1 MSIDAHAYT
10 FGHMGAA
17 LARVLK
23 TVTLVSASV
32 AVVAVLAVNFGSPQ
46 VNAAPGDAG
55 QVADA
60 PTLSLTSLGVD
71 GDVSLYGL
79 QGTQTITVPVPK
91 GLTPGALTADVELP
105 PYVQGGTL
113 IVTQGDRTLSR
124 IELLMAESTP
134 LSIPLT
140 GARVVDNAVTFTV
153 RSRLLPEQG
162 DCLFDPT
169 VPLQLNDATI
179 DYTGKEAA
187 PTVVAD
193 FLPPVLQKMTI
204 FTPPQPSAAE
214 SGAAVQMTT
223 AVVSRYGKQNTEID
237 IASLGEGEAAP
248 PSAPLERNVVI
259 REGSD
264 AAVSLNGG
272 DGGVPALQ
280 ITGPADQLTNQVRLL
295 NSELSLLALS
305 SKVVTGYINP
315 DSATASPVNQS
326 TIRDLGQP
334 GLSSMAFKPQVD
346 VGIDQ
351 TRIGR
356 PVRDV
361 RVQLRGSY
369 TPLPSTVGGQVVVSI
384 GGETID
390 QWAADSSG
398 DIDRSITV
406 PQSELRRHTDL
417 SVAVDIAGNT
427 GRCGEFQPVTL
438 TIDGDT
444 TIDSS
449 AADPPDPLGFQSI
462 PQALMP
468 KVAVGIEP
476 ESFEDTARAVSIVQG
491 LQRLSGPRI
500 DTEVVPLAS
509 AIDSD
514 SPAILISADG
524 WDNDKVVP
532 PVHSSTDGTVEVQ
545 RIGGGGS
552 ATLTLDPATPF
563 ASLQI
568 GRSGNRTVLFATS
581 ENAPEQLDSLLDWLG
596 GDVRRWAALDGTA
609 VISLPGS
616 DPVNIDTQSAA
627 PAAVAD
633 TSDSTPVWW
642 IAAGV
647 GVVIGVCL
655 AALAIHR
662 RRRG

>member
-1 MSIDAHAYT
+1 M
-10 FGHMGAA
+10 AA
-17 LARVLK
+17 L
-23 TVTLVSASV
+23 TVT
-32 AVVAVLAVNFGSPQ
+32 PQ
-46 VNAAPGDAG
+46 VNAAPGDSG

-71 GDVSLYGL
+71 KDVSLYGL

-113 IVTQGDRTLSR
+113 IVSQGDRTLSR
-124 IELLMAESTP
+124 IELLMAENTP

-140 GARVVDNAVTFTV
+140 GALVVDNAVTFTV
-153 RSRLLPEQG
+153 RSRLLPEEG

-169 VPLQLNDATI
+169 VPLRLNDATI
-179 DYTGKEAA
+179 DYTGKETA
-187 PTVVAD
+187 PTTVAD

-204 FTPPQPSAAE
+204 FTPQKPSAAE
-214 SGAAVQMTT
+214 SDSAVQVTT

-237 IASLGEGEAAP
+237 IKSLGDGEAAP

-264 AAVSLNGG
+264 AAVSLKGG
-272 DGGVPALQ
+272 DGGVPALL
-280 ITGPADQLTNQVRLL
+280 ISGPADKLTNQVRLL

-305 SKVVTGYINP
+305 SKVVTGPIDSDSDPASVPP
-315 DSATASPVNQS
+315 DNQS

-334 GLSSMAFKPQVD
+334 GVSATAFKPQVV

-361 RVQLRGSY
+361 RVQLKGSY
-369 TPLPSTVGGQVVVSI
+369 TPLPSTVGGQLVVSV

-398 DIDRSITV
+398 KIDRSISV
-406 PQSELRRHTDL
+406 PQSELVRHTDL
-417 SVAVDIAGNT
+417 SVSVDIAGNS

-438 TIDGDT
+438 MIDGDT

-468 KVAVGIEP
+468 KVQIGVEP
-476 ESFEDTARAVSIVQG
+476 ESFKDTARAVSIMGG
-491 LQRLSGPRI
+491 LQRISGSRI
-500 DTEVVPLAS
+500 DTEVVSLDA

-514 SPAILISADG
+514 LPAVLISADG

-532 PVHSSTDGTVEVQ
+532 PVRSSTDGTVEVQ
-545 RIGGGGS
+545 RIGGGRS
-552 ATLTLDPATPF
+552 VTLKLDPATPF
-563 ASLQI
+563 ASLQA
-568 GRSGNRTVLFATS
+568 GRSGNRTILFATS

-596 GDVRRWAALDGTA
+596 GDVHRWAALDGTA

-616 DPVNIDTQSAA
+616 DPVSINTQSAA
-627 PAAVAD
+627 PAGPAD
-633 TSDSTPVWW
+633 EGGNNPVWW

-647 GVVIGVCL
+647 GVVIGASL

-662 RRRG
+662 RRRS

>member
-1 MSIDAHAYT
+1 
-10 FGHMGAA
+10 MGVA
-17 LARVLK
+17 LVRVLK
-23 TVTLVSASV
+23 QATLVTASV
-32 AVVAVLAVNFGSPQ
+32 AVIAALSINFGSPQ

-60 PTLSLTSLGVD
+60 PTLSLTSLGAD
-71 GDVSLYGL
+71 TDISLYGL
-79 QGTQTITVPVPK
+79 QGTQTITVPVPT

-113 IVTQGDRTLSR
+113 IVTQDKRTLSR
-124 IELLMAESTP
+124 IELLMAENTP

-140 GARVVDNAVTFTV
+140 GARVVDNSVTFTV
-153 RSRLLPEQG
+153 RSRLLPEEG
-162 DCLFDPT
+162 DCLYDPT
-169 VPLQLNDATI
+169 VPLQLTDAAI

-187 PTVVAD
+187 PTRVSE
-193 FLPPVLQKMTI
+193 FLPPVLQNMTI
-204 FTPPQPSAAE
+204 FVPQKPSAAE
-214 SGAAVQMTT
+214 TDAALQVTT
-223 AVVSRYGKQNTEID
+223 AVVNRYGKQNTGVD
-237 IASLGEGEAAP
+237 IAPLGDDEPAP
-248 PSAPLERNVVI
+248 PSDPLERNVVI
-259 REGSD
+259 REGPD
-264 AAVSLNGG
+264 AAVSLLGG

-280 ITGPADQLTNQVRLL
+280 ITGSADELANQVRLL
-295 NSELSLLALS
+295 NSDLVQLALS
-305 SKVVTGYINP
+305 SKVVTGPIN
-315 DSATASPVNQS
+315 SSPEEPVGQS

-334 GLSSMAFKPQVD
+334 GASATAFKPQV
-346 VGIDQ
+346 VVSLDQ

-361 RVQLRGSY
+361 RVHLKGSY
-369 TPLPSTVGGQVVVSI
+369 TPLPSTVGGQVVVSA

-398 DIDRSITV
+398 TIDRPVSV
-406 PQSELRRHTDL
+406 PQSELKRSTNL

-438 TIDGDT
+438 KIDGDT

-468 KVAVGIEP
+468 KVQVGLEP
-476 ESFEDTARAVSIVQG
+476 ASFDDTARAVLIMEG
-491 LQRLSGPRI
+491 LQRLSGTRL

-509 AIDSD
+509 AIDSG
-514 SPAILISADG
+514 SPAVLISADG
-524 WDNDKVVP
+524 WDNDKLVP
-532 PVHSSTDGTVEVQ
+532 PVRGSPDGTVEVQ
-545 RIGGGGS
+545 RVGGGS
-552 ATLTLDPATPF
+552 TATLTLDPATPF
-563 ASLQI
+563 GSLQV
-568 GRSGNRTVLFATS
+568 GRSGDRTVLFATS
-581 ENAPEQLDSLLDWLG
+581 ESAPKQLDSLLSWLD

-616 DPVNIDTQSAA
+616 DPVSIDTQTAA
-627 PAAVAD
+627 PPAAAQD
-633 TSDSTPVWW
+633 NGANPVWW
-642 IAAGV
+642 ITAAV
-647 GVVIGVCL
+647 GVVIGACG